1 MDLFWTKTFTE
12 NVWKYNWNLKMF
24 LDKEVRVLLKGQAKK
39 SYIKLKKCEDKE
51 SKSLIK
57 SIQRI
62 VDVLKENPQ
71 YGDPI
76 AKKLIPKK
84 FKELGI
90 NNLYRAELSNYW
102 RLIYTIEGTK
112 VEIFL
117 FILSIVDHRD
127 YNKLFGYRNR

>member
-1 MDLFWTKTFTE
+1 
-12 NVWKYNWNLKMF
+12 MF